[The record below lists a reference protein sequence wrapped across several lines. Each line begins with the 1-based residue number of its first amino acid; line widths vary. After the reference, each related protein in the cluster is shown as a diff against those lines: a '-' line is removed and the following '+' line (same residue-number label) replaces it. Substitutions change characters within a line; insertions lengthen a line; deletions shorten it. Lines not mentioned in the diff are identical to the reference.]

1 MTTASRDDGGSVVA
15 ETGLRAL
22 DGSETD
28 RGFEELY
35 LAVWPRLYRYVWL
48 MVRHHEDAEDVASET
63 VRRAYEAW
71 QRGRGPRGEPLPWLF
86 LIARRIVIDRSRRRL
101 VPRLALG
108 SVAVAPASDDLLR
121 DSEAT
126 IWFDQLRACLNP
138 RQHEALMLRYL
149 FDLGDDRIG
158 ALMGL
163 SPAGVRTLVSRSLT
177 ALRQRPEVLS

>member
-1 MTTASRDDGGSVVA
+1 MPD
-15 ETGLRAL
+15 TGLRAL
-22 DGSETD
+22 GSSEEAD
-28 RGFEELY
+28 RAFESLY
-35 LAVWPRLYRYVWL
+35 LTVWPRLYRYVWL

-63 VRRAYEAW
+63 IGRAYEAW

-108 SVAVAPASDDLLR
+108 SMAVPPAGDDSLR
-121 DSEAT
+121 ESEAV
-126 IWFDQLRACLNP
+126 IWFDELRACLNP
-138 RQHEALMLRYL
+138 RQHEAVILRYL

-158 ALMGL
+158 ELMGL
-163 SPAGVRTLVSRSLT
+163 SSAGVRTLVSRSVA